1 MRVLVDASVWSEA
14 LRRRSK
20 VESDV
25 VREFRSLI
33 LEHRIE
39 IIGPIRQEILSG
51 LREDA
56 QFEKLEKHIAAFPD
70 IPLETADHIM
80 AAQFFNTCRAK
91 GVQGSN
97 TDFLIC
103 AVAVRRQL
111 SIFTTDGDF
120 PRFTKHLPI
129 VLHETRQFEQE
140 KSSVY
145 SKPRRRESRS

>member
-1 MRVLVDASVWSEA
+1 MRVLADTSVWSEA
-14 LRRRSK
+14 LRRSK
-20 VESDV
+20 KVNSAVAQEL
-25 VREFRSLI
+25 RSLI
-33 LEHRIE
+33 IEHRVD

-56 QFEKLEKHIAAFPD
+56 QFKRLEKHLLAFPD
-70 IPLETADHIM
+70 LSLATADYVM

-111 SIFTTDGDF
+111 AIFTTDKDF
-120 PRFTKHLPI
+120 SLFAKRLPI
-129 VLHETRQFEQE
+129 VLHEAREFEPE
-140 KSSVY
+140 NPFRLNV
-145 SKPRRRESRS
+145 KP